1 MQNQFSIIKIITC
14 LSTFTFGGAQA
25 LMIALY
31 PIIAEALGVDLPIIL
46 YCVSVGTFLF
56 IIGSPLWSNTNQYL
70 TRYRVMHIGLA
81 GLIASWL
88 LILLVMFYQSS
99 NQAVNV
105 AIFLISQLFYGLIAS
120 ATGPAAQAIQMQL
133 VEVKQSIRAS
143 FIQNLSL
150 NLGRAVGYALVVFFY
165 QYVSD
170 VLIGYAAWMILL
182 YVAMLTT
189 RQHNYIV
196 SELPETKRPWRI
208 EIADIKWLILIAI
221 LYACYLE
228 TLILSL
234 TSLIKQQFFVGTLFA
249 SGFSAK
255 ILLMLSV
262 GMFVGQYL
270 GKRIITESQ
279 HIGFMIGVL
288 SLLIGSVLL
297 VNVASTVSL
306 WGALSII
313 VIGLGILPP
322 LYLSLLRTVETTYHY
337 GRRVGIIAV
346 SHTIGYSIGS
356 VFAGVI
362 LTQNTFHVGTY
373 LSLISI
379 ILIITYYKQWLFING
394 KPNTRMV
401 IS

>member
-25 LMIALY
+25 LMIAFY
-31 PIIAEALGVDLPIIL
+31 PIIAEALGVDLSIVL

-56 IIGSPLWSNTNQYL
+56 IIGSPLWSNTSKYL
-70 TRYRVMHIGLA
+70 TRYRVMHIGIG

-88 LILLVMFYQSS
+88 LILLVMYYQSG
-99 NQAVNV
+99 NQAVNI
-105 AIFLISQLFYGLIAS
+105 AIFLISQLLYGLIAS

-133 VEVKQSIRAS
+133 VEANQSVRAS

-150 NLGRAVGYALVVFFY
+150 NIGRAVGYALVVFFY

-182 YVAMLTT
+182 YFVMLTT
-189 RQHNYIV
+189 RQKNYIV
-196 SELPETKRPWRI
+196 SELPETKRPWRT
-208 EIADIKWLILIAI
+208 EIADIKWLILIAV

-234 TSLIKQQFFVGTLFA
+234 TSLIKQQFLVGTLFA

-262 GMFVGQYL
+262 GMFAGQYL

-279 HIGFMIGVL
+279 HIGYMIGVL
-288 SLLIGSVLL
+288 SLFIGSLLL
-297 VNVASTVSL
+297 VNVTSIVNL
-306 WGALSII
+306 WVALGVI

-322 LYLSLLRTVETTYHY
+322 LYLSLLRTTETTYHY
-337 GRRVGIIAV
+337 GRRVGLIAV
-346 SHTIGYSIGS
+346 SHTIGYSMGS

-362 LTQNTFHVGTY
+362 LTQNALHVGAY

-379 ILIITYYKQWLFING
+379 ILIITYYKQWLLINN
-394 KPNTRMV
+394 KLNMRMAL
-401 IS
+401 S